1 MVLTNQGHLIRIR
14 QTVPDD
20 APILLRAYQDENF
33 ISLFRSNNA
42 QQTEEQLRK
51 ILANRLENEPSKLGH
66 VEFMIEH
73 KKHGPI
79 GVALLGDYTP
89 VHQRAEYLIGLFDES
104 RRSIGYGTETT
115 LLVLE
120 LAFNFYKLHKIY
132 TYVYDYN
139 EWSEKSTIKFGF
151 KQEGLLEDHH
161 YLLGEKR
168 FVSLYINGMTEARFR
183 DCEQIRRYS
192 MRLLGRDVT
201 LAPQVI
207 KVSEESQIPVEQG
220 QKFLEAIRAGRVN
233 FSGE

>member
-1 MVLTNQGHLIRIR
+1 MVLTNQGHLIRLR

-151 KQEGLLEDHH
+151 
-161 YLLGEKR
+161 
-168 FVSLYINGMTEARFR
+168 
-183 DCEQIRRYS
+183 
-192 MRLLGRDVT
+192 
-201 LAPQVI
+201 
-207 KVSEESQIPVEQG
+207 
-220 QKFLEAIRAGRVN
+220 
-233 FSGE
+233 